1 MPRTCISRL
10 SALILSLL
18 IMGGGSGL
26 PVVDAALHHLHGS
39 MHVQGAHLSD
49 PGDSAHAERC
59 TLGAP
64 LPTLARSA
72 DVHAAELTTLQ
83 PRAMPA
89 RPEPADS
96 AGVAPSSQLH
106 ARAPPLSLA

>member
-26 PVVDAALHHLHGS
+26 PVVDAALHHLHGG
-39 MHVQGAHLSD
+39 MQVQRTHLSN
-49 PGDSAHAERC
+49 PGGITHAERC

-64 LPTLARSA
+64 LPTLARSSE
-72 DVHAAELTTLQ
+72 VHAADLATLL
-83 PRAMPA
+83 PRSAPKL
-89 RPEPADS
+89 PEPTAPAAAS
-96 AGVAPSSQLH
+96 ASSRLH

>member
-1 MPRTCISRL
+1 MSRTCISRL

-26 PVVDAALHHLHGS
+26 PVVDAALHHLHGR
-39 MHVQGAHLSD
+39 MQVQGTHLSD
-49 PGDSAHAERC
+49 PGSTTHAERC

-72 DVHAAELTTLQ
+72 DVHAADLATLL
-83 PRAMPA
+83 PRSAP
-89 RPEPADS
+89 RLPEPA
-96 AGVAPSSQLH
+96 APAAASPASQLH
-106 ARAPPLSLA
+106 ARGPPPSLA